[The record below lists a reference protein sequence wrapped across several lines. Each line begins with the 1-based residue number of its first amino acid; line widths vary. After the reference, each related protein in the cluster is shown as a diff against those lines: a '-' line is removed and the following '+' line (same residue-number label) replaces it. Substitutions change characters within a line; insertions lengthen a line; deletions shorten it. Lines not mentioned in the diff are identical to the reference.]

1 VLKIVSGLNDK
12 GVCPRAWLGECVPQR
27 GAFGTPATI
36 FVERFFIHFSNS
48 RMSDEKIEFSAK
60 YKDWLVVKRLSI
72 TDQTPLQSVLYILA
86 NIWGTIESKLPDYLA
101 ANGVNIADLD
111 AQAEKLAAE
120 LSKKS
125 FRVPDVKDELT
136 KEVAK
141 LYASRKVLELAK
153 WPININIKTLQKLER
168 KT

>member
-1 VLKIVSGLNDK
+1 
-12 GVCPRAWLGECVPQR
+12 
-27 GAFGTPATI
+27 
-36 FVERFFIHFSNS
+36 
-48 RMSDEKIEFSAK
+48 MSDEKIEFSAK